1 MPETQTAYMP
11 RILLILLFAI
21 ITRNQLQA
29 QSPDTLEAY
38 RLLTIADSIYGKA
51 RTNYDQ
57 ARTYYLEARELY
69 HEAGIYKQEIKCL
82 LRAGNASYRRQDYDT
97 ARAIYEE
104 LVSFAQQHFPDDLNT
119 LSTAMSNIGAI
130 YSIKG
135 RYTEARVLAEK
146 SLELRRSGLGET
158 HKRTGESLY
167 NLGTIY
173 LELGEF
179 DLAINAYRDALPV
192 YFKHYGEND
201 RRVSAVYD
209 NMGIL
214 HDKWG
219 DPNRA
224 LEYYE
229 KAMEITLTNNGPDHW
244 LLAYGYHNSAIS
256 LRALGQ
262 YEKAKAYLE
271 KSISIG
277 KPFELADLLGG
288 NYSSLGNLYKT
299 LGDLENSLQYF
310 KTAYSYTQEKL
321 GNEFPKMI
329 IYGAEVGHIYSEMGE
344 FEAAQDYFTSAIDL
358 GKKAFKGR
366 HSYSA
371 QAYLYQAEMY
381 RKQGRFDAAEQS
393 YDQGLKSIS
402 RTDGIPTS
410 FDQIMDPPI
419 YFDILTQKA
428 ELFEGQ
434 YDSSSQSS
442 DLQSA
447 LFTLEQAISLLDVIR
462 SGYLTDQS
470 KLFLQSNALPVY
482 EHAIDLCY
490 QLYTLSKD
498 ESYLRLAFRFSEKNK
513 ATLLAGSL
521 QAANRNSFH
530 GIAPELLKQEQS
542 LKAQLDEVNQLL
554 IETSQEAATSER
566 DSSLS
571 LLTNEQFAIK
581 HTYDSLLTAFRENHR
596 NYYDLKYNVEVTE
609 AVAVQQ
615 DLQPHEALLSYFWG
629 DSSLYA
635 FILTRDHIDLFS
647 IADPDKQEADIQHI
661 LKTLNSP
668 QAPFFTQ
675 SETAFELY
683 QHLVETPLSN
693 RPATTRL
700 IIIPDG
706 VLAYLPFE
714 VLLSQLPAS
723 GVGDRDLPYLIR
735 NYTIQYSVS
744 ATLLMRTQTTAPSR
758 LAYVGFAPEYG
769 NSQTL
774 ASSDRGPEDPPVFG
788 ALLGARD
795 EVDAAQRLFG
805 GEAYL
810 GSAATESQFKQM
822 LTAPGVL
829 HLAMHAVADDQNPQ
843 TSRLIFTD
851 ESDSTEDGQLFAYEI
866 YTLNIQSQLAILSGC
881 NTGMGTI
888 KRGEG
893 VMSLS
898 RAFMYAG
905 CPSIAMSLWPARD
918 RSTSQIMTVFCEE
931 LLAGKTKD
939 DALQAAKLKYLQSAD
954 PLKAH
959 PSNWAAFVLVGDSSA
974 LNRQTGL
981 HPAWWILFGL
991 IGVMG
996 AGILL
1001 FRNA

>member
-1 MPETQTAYMP
+1 MPKIFLLP
-11 RILLILLFAI
+11 LFVILVLNPI
-21 ITRNQLQA
+21 QA
-29 QSPDTLEAY
+29 QSPDTLESY

-57 ARTYYLEARELY
+57 ARTYYLEARKGY
-69 HEAGIYKQEIKCL
+69 HKAGIYKQEAKCL

-97 ARAIYEE
+97 AKITYEE
-104 LVSFAQQHFPDDLNT
+104 LASFTKQYLPDDLNT
-119 LSTAMSNIGAI
+119 LATAMSNIAAI

-135 RYTEARVLAEK
+135 RYAEARVLAERA
-146 SLELRRSGLGET
+146 LELRQSGLGET

-229 KAMEITLTNNGPDHW
+229 KAMEITLANNGPDHW

-256 LRALGQ
+256 LRQLGQ
-262 YEKAKAYLE
+262 HEKAKAYLE

-277 KPFELADLLGG
+277 KPFELADLLSG
-288 NYSSLGNLYKT
+288 NYSTLGNLYTT
-299 LGDLENSLQYF
+299 LGDLERSLQYF

-321 GNEFPKMI
+321 GNEFPKLI
-329 IYGAEVGHIYSEMGE
+329 LYGAEAGRTYSEMGK
-344 FEAAQDYFTSAIDL
+344 FEAAQGYFTSAIDL
-358 GKKAFKGR
+358 GKKVFKGR
-366 HSYSA
+366 HSYIA
-371 QAYLYQAEMY
+371 QTYLFQADMY
-381 RKQGRFDAAEQS
+381 RKQSKFEAAEQS
-393 YDQGLKSIS
+393 YDQGLISIS
-402 RTDGIPTS
+402 RTDGIPDS
-410 FDQIMDPPI
+410 FDEIMDPAI
-419 YFDILTQKA
+419 YFDILKQKA
-428 ELFEGQ
+428 ALFEGKYESIAQ
-434 YDSSSQSS
+434 LT

-447 LFTLEQAISLLDVIR
+447 LFTLEKAISLLDVIR

-470 KLFLQSNALPVY
+470 KLFLQSNALPLY
-482 EHAIDLCY
+482 EHAIDLCH
-490 QLYTLSKD
+490 QLYPLTHD

-530 GIAPELLKQEQS
+530 GISPALLKQEQS
-542 LKAQLDEVNQLL
+542 LKAQLDQINQLL
-554 IETSQEAATSER
+554 IETSQETATGGR
-566 DSSLS
+566 DSTLS
-571 LLTNEQFAIK
+571 LLTNEQFSIK
-581 HTYDSLLTAFRENHR
+581 HTYDSLLTTFRKNHR

-609 AVAVQQ
+609 AAVVQQ
-615 DLQPHEALLSYFWG
+615 SLQAEEALLSYFWG

-635 FILTRDHIDLFS
+635 FILTQDHINLVS
-647 IADPDKQEADIQHI
+647 ISNPTQQEVAIQHI
-661 LKTLNSP
+661 LGTLNSP
-668 QAPFFTQ
+668 KAPFATQ
-675 SETAFELY
+675 AETAFELY
-683 QHLVETPLSN
+683 QHLVETPLGSN
-693 RPATTRL
+693 SILTRL

-714 VLLSQLPAS
+714 VLLSQLPES

-735 NYTIQYSVS
+735 SYAIQYSVS
-744 ATLLMRTQTTAPSR
+744 ATLLMRPHTTAPSS
-758 LAYVGFAPEYG
+758 LAYAGFAPEYG
-769 NSQTL
+769 GSQTL
-774 ASSDRGPEDPPVFG
+774 ASSHRSLEDPPVFG
-788 ALLGARD
+788 PLLGAQD

-805 GEAYL
+805 GDAYL

-843 TSRLIFTD
+843 TSRLIFTN
-851 ESDSTEDGQLFAYEI
+851 ESDSTEDGQLFTYEI
-866 YTLNIQSQLAILSGC
+866 YTLTIQSQLAILSGC
-881 NTGMGTI
+881 NTGMGVI

-918 RSTSQIMTVFCEE
+918 RSTAQIMSAFCEE
-931 LLAGKTKD
+931 LLAGQAKD
-939 DALQAAKLKYLQSAD
+939 DALQAAKLRYLQSAD

-959 PSNWAAFVLVGDSSA
+959 PSNWAAFVLVGDSTA
-974 LNRQTGL
+974 LNHRNRL
-981 HPAWWILFGL
+981 HPAWWVLLGL
-991 IGVMG
+991 IGVLG